1 MKQQSYI
8 KNAAILTATG
18 LFLRGAGMLFRIYI
32 AGRIGAEGM
41 GLYQLVLTVYN
52 LAVTISTA
60 GLTVCATRIATDAF
74 AKNSGTQSAMARVI
88 RLGIVLGSFCALALF
103 LSAEIVSQHSIR
115 DMRAVLALK
124 VLAPSLPFMA
134 ISACLRG
141 YFISRRSVVPNAKAQ
156 IFEQFVRITFVAVL
170 IDIAVPIGISTAC
183 AAVTAGNTVSEICSW
198 VYMWHSYRKD
208 CKGECGIG
216 SKGDIVSK
224 GEGGKGS
231 KDNIG
236 SNGDGGIGSKSG
248 ISIAHILVPI
258 AANQYVSAF
267 LRTFENIIIPSC
279 LTAFTHSRET
289 SLAQFGALK
298 GMAMPVIFFPF
309 SFLLTL
315 STLLLPEITDAFI
328 RKQNKAMEHLIS
340 RVMLITCVL
349 SVAMGGVFAMFAKEI
364 GLLLY
369 KSEEIGF
376 YIAVLGPLAPFMYI
390 ESMVD
395 SILKGMDEQLST
407 FKYSMFDCISR
418 IILIYILVPRFGMAG
433 FLFVMIYSNL
443 LTGILNIRRLFCVTK
458 IRFNWL
464 AWVIKPILS
473 IALSVA
479 AIHFVL
485 MPLLMLFLPL
495 WGYAVAGAI
504 SLLCLF
510 FVLLWLMGGFS
521 IKDLLPKNAK
531 LPL

>member
-52 LAVTISTA
+52 LAVTVSTA

-88 RLGIVLGSFCALALF
+88 RLGIVLGSFCALVLF
-103 LSAEIVSQHSIR
+103 LSAEIVSRYSIR

-156 IFEQFVRITFVAVL
+156 IFEQFVRIAFVAVL

-208 CKGECGIG
+208 CKGE
-216 SKGDIVSK
+216 
-224 GEGGKGS
+224 GG
-231 KDNIG
+231 IG
-236 SNGDGGIGSKSG
+236 SNGGIGHNGLGGIGSNGG
-248 ISIAHILVPI
+248 ISIAHVLMPI

-418 IILIYILVPRFGMAG
+418 IILIYILVPRLGMAG

-479 AIHFVL
+479 VSHFVL

-531 LPL
+531 LSL

>member
-88 RLGIVLGSFCALALF
+88 RLGVMLGSFCALALF

-208 CKGECGIG
+208 CKGEGGIGSNGGIGHNGLGGIG
-216 SKGDIVSK
+216 SKG
-224 GEGGKGS
+224 
-231 KDNIG
+231 
-236 SNGDGGIGSKSG
+236 G
-248 ISIAHILVPI
+248 ISIAHILMPI

-364 GLLLY
+364 GFLLY

-495 WGYAVAGAI
+495 WGYAVAGVI

-521 IKDLLPKNAK
+521 IKDLLPKKAK

>member
-52 LAVTISTA
+52 LAVTVSTA

-74 AKNSGTQSAMARVI
+74 AKNSGTHSAMARVI
-88 RLGIVLGSFCALALF
+88 RLGVVLGSFCALALF

-170 IDIAVPIGISTAC
+170 IDIAVPIGISAAC

-198 VYMWHSYRKD
+198 VYMWHSYRKN
-208 CKGECGIG
+208 CKGEGGIG
-216 SKGDIVSK
+216 SKG
-224 GEGGKGS
+224 EGY
-231 KDNIG
+231 
-236 SNGDGGIGSKSG
+236 IGSKSG

-521 IKDLLPKNAK
+521 IKDLLPKKAK

>member
-52 LAVTISTA
+52 LAVTVSTA

-103 LSAEIVSQHSIR
+103 LSAEIVSQYSIR

-216 SKGDIVSK
+216 SKGGIVSK
-224 GEGGKGS
+224 NEGFIGS
-231 KDNIG
+231 K
-236 SNGDGGIGSKSG
+236 SDGGIGSKGEGSIG
-248 ISIAHILVPI
+248 SNGSISIAHILMPI

-521 IKDLLPKNAK
+521 IK
-531 LPL
+531 

>member
-156 IFEQFVRITFVAVL
+156 IFEQFVRIAFVAVL

-208 CKGECGIG
+208 CKGEGCIVNKGEGFIG
-216 SKGDIVSK
+216 SKSVGDIVSK
-224 GEGGKGS
+224 GEGG
-231 KDNIG
+231 IG
-236 SNGDGGIGSKSG
+236 SNGG
-248 ISIAHILVPI
+248 ISIAHILAPI

-364 GLLLY
+364 GFLLY

-521 IKDLLPKNAK
+521 IKDLLPKKAK

>member
-52 LAVTISTA
+52 LAVTISTT
-60 GLTVCATRIATDAF
+60 GLTVCASRIATDAF

-103 LSAEIVSQHSIR
+103 LSAEIVSRYSIR

-156 IFEQFVRITFVAVL
+156 IFEQFVRIAFVAVL
-170 IDIAVPIGISTAC
+170 IDIAVPIGISVAC

-208 CKGECGIG
+208 CKGEGGIG
-216 SKGDIVSK
+216 SKGGIVSK
-224 GEGGKGS
+224 GEGG
-231 KDNIG
+231 
-236 SNGDGGIGSKSG
+236 IGSKCG
-248 ISIAHILVPI
+248 ISIAHILMPI

-473 IALSVA
+473 IVLSVA
-479 AIHFVL
+479 ATHFVL

-521 IKDLLPKNAK
+521 IKDLLPKKGKATS
-531 LPL
+531 L

>member
-88 RLGIVLGSFCALALF
+88 RLGIVLGSFCALVLF
-103 LSAEIVSQHSIR
+103 LSAEIVSRYSIR

-156 IFEQFVRITFVAVL
+156 IFEQFVRIAFVAVL
-170 IDIAVPIGISTAC
+170 IDIAVPIGISVAC
-183 AAVTAGNTVSEICSW
+183 AAVTAGNTISEICSW
-198 VYMWHSYRKD
+198 IYMWHSYRKD
-208 CKGECGIG
+208 CKGEG
-216 SKGDIVSK
+216 S
-224 GEGGKGS
+224 
-231 KDNIG
+231 IG
-236 SNGDGGIGSKSG
+236 SNGG

-279 LTAFTHSRET
+279 LTAFNHSRET

-479 AIHFVL
+479 VSHFVL

-521 IKDLLPKNAK
+521 IKDLLPKKVK
-531 LPL
+531 LSL